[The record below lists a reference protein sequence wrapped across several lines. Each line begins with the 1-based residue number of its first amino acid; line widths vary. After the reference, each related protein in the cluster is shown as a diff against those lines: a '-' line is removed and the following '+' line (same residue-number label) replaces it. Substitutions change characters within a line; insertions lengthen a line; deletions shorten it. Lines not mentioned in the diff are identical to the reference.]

1 MYNLLI
7 RQLLLSL
14 LLFPYAALSDR
25 PPGKDAILLSRVRS
39 LTLRGNRLTTSR
51 RVSPIPQL
59 KCTGP
64 SKRICNMYEID
75 TMRCTNEGYDYDEED
90 VQWTCT
96 ASLPQEFKL
105 GATDVICE
113 GYRNADDKWVL
124 KGSCG
129 VQYRLLLTEAGEE
142 KFGHLRN
149 ERSSSSNDELG
160 PVGKV
165 IFFGFM
171 IAVFVFILAAFINE
185 CCGSGANRP
194 QRRRHGGGGGG
205 GGGGYGDDGPPPP
218 YSASPP
224 PYTPSSDP
232 SERWRP
238 GFWTGAMSGG
248 AAGYALGRRSAGNR
262 SSSSSTWTRPSSSR
276 RYDDP
281 GEGSSGSR
289 TPQFSSSTSSTGFG
303 STRRR

>member
-1 MYNLLI
+1 MYTLLI
-7 RQLLLSL
+7 IQLLISL
-14 LLFPYAALSDR
+14 LVFPNAALSDR

-96 ASLPQEFKL
+96 ASLPREFKL

-113 GYRNADDKWVL
+113 GYRNADDKWIL

-129 VQYRLLLTEAGEE
+129 VEYRLLLTEAGEE

-160 PVGKV
+160 PGGKV

-171 IAVFVFILAAFINE
+171 IAVFVFILAAFFNE
-185 CCGSGANRP
+185 CYPGFGRVRWVVGRLVMRWEEEALGIGLVRHLHGA
-194 QRRRHGGGGGG
+194 
-205 GGGGYGDDGPPPP
+205 GPPRPEDMMTLGRVAQDRALR
-218 YSASPP
+218 ASPAP
-224 PYTPSSDP
+224 PQV
-232 SERWRP
+232 P
-238 GFWTGAMSGG
+238 GLAQH
-248 AAGYALGRRSAGNR
+248 AAGNSYKGAE
-262 SSSSSTWTRPSSSR
+262 TRN
-276 RYDDP
+276 
-281 GEGSSGSR
+281 GSR
-289 TPQFSSSTSSTGFG
+289 CLGEYAVAISL
-303 STRRR
+303 